1 MKRIFFTA
9 LIGLTLLTGCSFP
22 GAATPTPTQ
31 AAPAPLSFIFTETP
45 LPLPTL
51 TPIPMFTPTAT
62 PIPPVAGNVC
72 TDPQVTALIE
82 SLKRAMLNGDGPLL
96 SSLVSPGGMEVRYFR
111 ASDPVVYTPY
121 QATFLY
127 ETTFQADWGP
137 EPGSGQHKLGAFH
150 DVIVPDLQKLFN
162 QPYSL
167 HCNEIR
173 HGGATYDVKWPYAKD
188 FYAIHFPGTDQYSQ
202 MDWHTWVVGVEYTNS
217 KPTIYALINYFW
229 EP

>member
-72 TDPQVTALIE
+72 TDPQATTLIE

-96 SSLVSPGGMEVRYFR
+96 GSLVSSNGMEVRYFH
-111 ASDPVVYTPY
+111 STKDPITYSAY
-121 QATFLY
+121 QATFLF
-127 ETTFQADWGP
+127 ETTYQADWGADP
-137 EPGSGQHKLGAFH
+137 ASGQNKKGAFH
-150 DVIVPDLQKLFN
+150 DVIVPDMKKLFN
-162 QPYSL
+162 QPYTL

-173 HGGATYDVKWPYAKD
+173 HGGANYDVKWPYAKD
-188 FYAIHFPGTDQYSQ
+188 FYAIYFPGSSQ
-202 MDWHTWVVGVEYTNS
+202 DALDWHTWVVGVEYTNG
-217 KPTIYALINYFW
+217 KPTIYALVNYFW